1 MEEDRETG
9 PAIAEAIDGAGDDWT
24 VSGDAMRWSPGRTGQ
39 REPDHPGVDVA
50 AGIGAVLHV
59 HPDTVRRVV
68 NRAVTPFALVAA
80 DVLDELRGLSRP
92 SVRRPR

>member
-1 MEEDRETG
+1 MGYDSETG
-9 PAIAEAIDGAGDDWT
+9 HAMAEAFDGAGEDWS
-24 VSGDAMRWSPGRTGQ
+24 VSGDAMRWSPGRAGQ
-39 REPDHPGVDVA
+39 REPDHAGVDVA

-92 SVRRPR
+92 SVRRSR

>member
-1 MEEDRETG
+1 MGYDSETG
-9 PAIAEAIDGAGDDWT
+9 QAIAEAMDGAGEDWT
-24 VSGDAMRWSPGRTGQ
+24 VSGDAMRWSPGRAGQ
-39 REPDHPGVDVA
+39 HEPDHPGVGVA

>member
-1 MEEDRETG
+1 
-9 PAIAEAIDGAGDDWT
+9 
-24 VSGDAMRWSPGRTGQ
+24 
-39 REPDHPGVDVA
+39 VDVA

-59 HPDTVRRVV
+59 DPDAVRRVV

-80 DVLDELRGLSRP
+80 DVLDELRGLTRP

>member
-1 MEEDRETG
+1 VLHR
-9 PAIAEAIDGAGDDWT
+9 
-24 VSGDAMRWSPGRTGQ
+24 RR
-39 REPDHPGVDVA
+39 DVPRRPLEL
-50 AGIGAVLHV
+50 GLLHV

-80 DVLDELRGLSRP
+80 GVLDELRGLSRP